1 MDNDRLNATRML
13 ENLIGKMSQLLHGI
27 TSRTDPVQ
35 IAAEVVRLNGD
46 VRDTAR
52 AVLDPFTQPADYA
65 AVLIG
70 EADSTH
76 KE

>member
-13 ENLIGKMSQLLHGI
+13 ENLTGSMSQLLHGI
-27 TSRTDPVQ
+27 TSRTDPAQ

-52 AVLDPFTQPADYA
+52 AVLDAFTQPADYT
-65 AVLIG
+65 AVLLS